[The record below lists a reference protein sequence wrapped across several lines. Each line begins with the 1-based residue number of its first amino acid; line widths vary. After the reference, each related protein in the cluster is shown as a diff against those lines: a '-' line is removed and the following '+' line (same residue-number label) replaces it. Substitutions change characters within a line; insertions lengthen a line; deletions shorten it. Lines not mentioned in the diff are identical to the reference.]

1 MIERDS
7 VRTVGPYDV
16 VVAGGGPAGLIA
28 ATAAA
33 RLGARTLLV
42 ERDGFLGGTATGA
55 MVAQFFGFFH
65 ERTQV
70 VRGIPAEL
78 LRRVEALG
86 GSTGFVEYVMAEASD
101 RPVATRCFPFDPE
114 IVKMAADD
122 LVTEAGCE
130 LLLHATVAGTWHDG
144 SDGLGAVVVQTV
156 EGPLAIQGKVYV
168 DATGDAV
175 VAHGWGLPTLGGE
188 LGAGRQPMTLVF
200 RLRGVDV
207 ARYRALPRE
216 EKRRIVREGIAQG
229 KLFWESFA
237 FNSPRGTDDAVCLLT
252 RIRGC
257 DALDAFSLTRAEL
270 EGRRQIRKVLEFI
283 RDVPGFERC
292 ELVAIAPR
300 VGVRETRRIVGVYEL
315 GEDDVLSGAVPE
327 DTVVLGAGPV
337 DVHDPHGTGFVEM
350 RMPPGPFGIP
360 MRCLLPRDR
369 SPVVAAGRAISATRV
384 ANGAARHMGT
394 AMAIGQAAGTLA
406 ALAARGGVL
415 PHDVNPAEV
424 RATLRSQGAVVG
436 LEDL

>member
-1 MIERDS
+1 LGATES
-7 VRTVGPYDV
+7 VRTVVDYDV
-16 VVAGGGPAGLIA
+16 VVAGGGPSGLIA

-42 ERDGFLGGTATGA
+42 ERDGFLGGTATAA

-78 LRRVEALG
+78 LERVQALG
-86 GSTGFVEYVMAEASD
+86 GSAGFVEYVMAEASD
-101 RPVATRCFPFDPE
+101 RPVPTRCFPFDPE
-114 IVKMAADD
+114 ILKLAADE
-122 LVTEAGCE
+122 LVSEAGCE
-130 LLLHATVAGTWHDG
+130 LLLHAVVTDVVRENGRLVGVVAH
-144 SDGLGAVVVQTV
+144 TV
-156 EGPLAIQGKVYV
+156 EGPLAIRARVVV

-175 VAHGWGLPTLGGE
+175 VAHRAGLPTVGAE
-188 LGAGRQPMTLVF
+188 LGPARQPLTLVF

-207 ARYRALPRE
+207 PRYRSLPRE

-237 FNSPRGTDDAVCLLT
+237 LNSPRGTDDAVCLLT

-270 EGRRQIRKVLEFI
+270 VGRQQIRKVMEFI
-283 RDVPGFERC
+283 RSVPGFERC
-292 ELVAIAPR
+292 ELVSIAPR
-300 VGVRETRRIVGVYEL
+300 IGVRETRRVVGVYEL
-315 GEDDVLSGAVPE
+315 GESDVLSGAIPD

-337 DVHDPHGTGFVEM
+337 DVHDPNGTGFVEM

-360 MRCLLPRDR
+360 LRCLLPRDR
-369 SPVVAAGRAISATRV
+369 VALVAAGRAISASRV

-406 ALAARGGVL
+406 ALAARAGVF
-415 PHDVNPAEV
+415 PHDVRAGEV
-424 RATLRSQGAVVG
+424 RATLRRNGAVVG
-436 LEDL
+436 VEDL